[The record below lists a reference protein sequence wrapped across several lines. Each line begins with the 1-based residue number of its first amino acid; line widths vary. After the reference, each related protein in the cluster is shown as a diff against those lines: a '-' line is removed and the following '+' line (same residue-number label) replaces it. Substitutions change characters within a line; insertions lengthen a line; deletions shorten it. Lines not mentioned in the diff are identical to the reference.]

1 MDTQTQKDTDRV
13 IIFDTTLRDGEQ
25 SAGAGLTVGE
35 KLRIAKQLAK
45 LNVDVIE
52 AGFAGSSPGDFE
64 AVRRISH
71 EVEGPV
77 ICSLARAVESDIEAA
92 AKSLEGATRPRIH
105 TFISSSDVHLMHQ
118 MRRDRETI
126 MNMAVEAVEMARTYV
141 DDVEF
146 SPMDATR
153 TVPEYLYAILEAAI
167 KAGATT
173 VNIPDTVGY
182 SNPKEFGAL
191 VNGVFENVSNI
202 DQAVVSVHC
211 HNDLGMSVANSL
223 AAVENGARQIEGCI
237 NGLGER
243 AGNAALE
250 EVIMAL
256 VTRPDHYGVDIG
268 INSKEI
274 GNSSR
279 MISSI
284 FGFPVQY
291 NKAIVG
297 QNAFRHSSGIHQD
310 GYLKERTTF
319 EIMVPEEVGWR
330 GEALVL
336 GKLSGRAG
344 LRSRLDV
351 LGYHLNDDELTNVFS
366 AFKDLADNKRE
377 VTDADLEALMHQ
389 EHRMADTNRRY
400 KLGNV
405 HVICGNDTR
414 PRAEVSIT
422 TPDDRVRTLE
432 AFGTGP
438 VDAVCQA
445 INGVIDIEVELTE
458 FSVNSVTEGIDA
470 LGEVTIRIEHNGST
484 YSGRGSD
491 TDIVVASAK
500 AYINA
505 INRAFMIS
513 ETESKAVP
521 ATPHWA

>member
-1 MDTQTQKDTDRV
+1 MTTQTASKADQV

-35 KLRIAKQLAK
+35 KVRIANQLAK
-45 LNVDVIE
+45 LKVDVIE

-64 AVRRISH
+64 AVRRISQ
-71 EVEGPV
+71 EVQGPV
-77 ICSLARAVESDIEAA
+77 ICSLARAVDVDIEAA
-92 AKSLEGATRPRIH
+92 AKALEGGTRSRIH

-126 MNMAVEAVEMARTYV
+126 MDMAVDAVEKAKQYV

-153 TVPEYLYAILEAAI
+153 TQPEYLFAILEAAI
-167 KAGATT
+167 NAGATT
-173 VNIPDTVGY
+173 VNVPDTVGY
-182 SNPKEFGAL
+182 SNPVEFGQLIA
-191 VNGVFENVSNI
+191 GVFENVSNI

-223 AAVENGARQIEGCI
+223 AAIENGARQIEGCI

-250 EVIMAL
+250 EVMMAL
-256 VTRPDHYGVDIG
+256 ETRPDHYRVYTGVDIRE
-268 INSKEI
+268 INTT
-274 GNSSR
+274 SR

-310 GYLKERTTF
+310 GYLKERSTF
-319 EIMVPEEVGWR
+319 EIMHPEDVGWR
-330 GEALVL
+330 GETLVL

-344 LRSRLDV
+344 LRSRLAD
-351 LGYHLNDDELTNVFS
+351 LGYQLTDDELSDVFI

-377 VTDADLEALMHQ
+377 VTDADLEALMREQ
-389 EHRMADTNRRY
+389 HRYADTNRRY
-400 KLGNV
+400 KLGKV
-405 HVICGNDTR
+405 HVVCGNDEMPT
-414 PRAEVSIT
+414 ADVSMT
-422 TPDDRVRTLE
+422 TPDDDGRH
-432 AFGTGP
+432 ASAQGTGP
-438 VDAVCQA
+438 VDAVCKA
-445 INGVIDIEVELTE
+445 IDSIIDMDVELTE

-470 LGEVTIRIEHNGST
+470 LGEVTIRIDHNHAT

-500 AYINA
+500 AYVNA
-505 INRAFMIS
+505 INRALMIS
-513 ETESKAVP
+513 ELQGEPIAV
-521 ATPHWA
+521 TV

>member
-1 MDTQTQKDTDRV
+1 MAIQTENGNDQV

-35 KLRIAKQLAK
+35 KLRIAHQLAK
-45 LNVDVIE
+45 LRVDVIE

-64 AVRRISH
+64 AVRRIAH

-77 ICSLARAVESDIEAA
+77 ICSLARAVKSDIETA
-92 AKSLEGATRPRIH
+92 AKALEGAEKPRIH

-126 MNMAVEAVEMARTYV
+126 MDMAVTAVEIARRYV

-167 KAGATT
+167 NAGATT

-182 SNPKEFGAL
+182 SNPKEFGGL
-191 VNGVFENVSNI
+191 IKNVFRNI
-202 DQAVVSVHC
+202 PNIHQAVVSVHC
-211 HNDLGMSVANSL
+211 HNDLGMSVGNSL

-256 VTRPDHYGVDIG
+256 ITRPDHYGAGTRVD
-268 INSKEI
+268 SREI

-319 EIMVPEEVGWR
+319 EIMSPDEVGWR

-344 LRSRLDV
+344 LRSRLAD
-351 LGYHLNDDELTNVFS
+351 LGYRLEDAELNNVFV

-377 VTDADLEALMHQ
+377 ITDADLEALMREQ
-389 EHRMADTNRRY
+389 HRYADTNPRY
-400 KLGNV
+400 KLGRV
-405 HVICGNDTR
+405 QVECGNDR
-414 PRAEVSIT
+414 APSAEVTLT
-422 TPDDRVRTLE
+422 TPGNVELSSK
-432 AFGTGP
+432 AQGTGP
-438 VDAVCQA
+438 VDAVCKA
-445 INGVIDIEVELTE
+445 IDKMTDLNAILTE

-470 LGEVTIRIEHNGST
+470 LGEVTIRIEHQAST

-491 TDIVVASAK
+491 TDIVVAAAK

-505 INRAFMIS
+505 INRALVIAELEEAS
-513 ETESKAVP
+513 RGCAINSA
-521 ATPHWA
+521 